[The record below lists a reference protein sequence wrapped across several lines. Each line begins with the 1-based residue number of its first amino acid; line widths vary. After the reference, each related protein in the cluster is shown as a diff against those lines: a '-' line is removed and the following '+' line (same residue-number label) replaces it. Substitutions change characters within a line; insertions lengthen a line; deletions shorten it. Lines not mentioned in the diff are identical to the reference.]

1 MTLELQEA
9 PMCLGRRTTS
19 SFSLFPKS
27 CKVGVPPSGVPK
39 YFLMKNPSCIAIH
52 LDSHTV
58 GIYCREMHAVVQGF
72 GLAGYSVGRVFF
84 VAHFFF

>member
-9 PMCLGRRTTS
+9 PMCLGRRTIS

-39 YFLMKNPSCIAIH
+39 YLLMKNPSCIVIH

-58 GIYCREMHAVVQGF
+58 GYCREMHAVVQGF
-72 GLAGYSVGRVFF
+72 GLPGYSVGRVFL